1 MEPATLVDL
10 FAASAERH
18 ADRIALDVR
27 DTALTYR
34 QLDAAAARTAAVM
47 ARRLPGRPARIGLL
61 AARSLTT
68 YAGYLAALRL
78 GAAVVPLNPSFPA
91 GRLRAIADMTDLDL
105 IVVDEHA
112 TARAGELAAA
122 AGEAGTDGR
131 ELPPLV
137 TFTDAD
143 VAGAGADTGNDVE
156 PAPVVRVTPEDVAYI
171 LYTSGST
178 GRPRGVPIR
187 HARVV
192 PTLRWLVDYNA
203 FTPESRVSQNVEIS
217 FDVAVFEL
225 FATWASGGALVVP
238 RPNDVVRPAPYVNAK
253 QVTHWF
259 CVPSVGGIAARTGA
273 LAPRSMPSLE
283 AVMFGG
289 ERLLAEQADQWAEAA
304 PGARLWNLYGPTE
317 VAIVCAGQ
325 DLGGKG
331 SLLAAGANG
340 TLPIGEVPPHL
351 EHVILD
357 DIGEPAETGELC
369 VRGVQRFDGYLDPAD
384 DVGRFLEWSPGR
396 AAVVH
401 DGTAPLT
408 RDHWYRT
415 GDRVRR
421 ENGALVHLGRLD
433 HQVKLRGHRIELGE
447 IDAALARHPAVRD
460 AVAVVQEH
468 DSDAELVAYYTGE
481 TIAQGDLT
489 AFLRARLP
497 VYMLPRRF
505 THLPELPLNA
515 NGKVDRTSFGAGP
528 HTTAQAGR
536 DPDPRET

>member
-10 FAASAERH
+10 FAVSAERH
-18 ADRIALDVR
+18 PERIALDVR

-34 QLDAAAARTAAVM
+34 QLDTAAARMAAVM
-47 ARRLPGRPARIGLL
+47 ARQLPHRPARIGLL
-61 AARSLTT
+61 SARSLTT
-68 YAGYLAALRL
+68 YVGYLAALRL

-105 IVVDEHA
+105 ILVDEHA
-112 TARAGELAAA
+112 AARAGELAATESA
-122 AGEAGTDGR
+122 EGTDGR
-131 ELPPLV
+131 ELPPFV
-137 TFTDAD
+137 TCTDAE
-143 VAGAGADTGNDVE
+143 AARAGADGEDGVPSA
-156 PAPVVRVTPEDVAYI
+156 PAVRVSPEDVAYI

-192 PTLRWLVDYNA
+192 PTLRWLVEYNA

-225 FATWASGGALVVP
+225 FAAWASGGALVVP

-253 QVTHWF
+253 RVTHWF

-273 LAPRSMPSLE
+273 LAPDSMPSLK

-289 ERLLAEQADQWAEAA
+289 ERLLAEQAEQWAAAA

-317 VAIVCAGQ
+317 VAIVCSGQ
-325 DLGGKG
+325 DLGAKG
-331 SLLAAGANG
+331 ALLAAGANG

-357 DIGEPAETGELC
+357 DGGEPAETGELC

-384 DVGRFLEWSPGR
+384 DVGRFVEWSPGR

-408 RDHWYRT
+408 RDLWYRT
-415 GDRVRR
+415 GDRVGR

-447 IDAALARHPAVRD
+447 VDAALARHPAVRD

-468 DSDAELVAYYTGE
+468 ESDAELVAYYTGE
-481 TIAQGDLT
+481 TVPQSDLT

-497 VYMLPRRF
+497 VYMIPRRF
-505 THLPELPLNA
+505 THLQKLPLNA
-515 NGKVDRTSFGAGP
+515 NGKVDRTAFEAGP
-528 HTTAQAGR
+528 HSAVPAG
-536 DPDPRET
+536 

>member
-18 ADRIALDVR
+18 PERIALDVR

-34 QLDAAAARTAAVM
+34 QLDTAAARMAAVM
-47 ARRLPGRPARIGLL
+47 ARRLPDRPARIGLL

-68 YAGYLAALRL
+68 YTGYLAALRL

-105 IVVDEHA
+105 IVVDEYA
-112 TARAGELAAA
+112 TARAGELATAES
-122 AGEAGTDGR
+122 GDGTEGR
-131 ELPPLV
+131 KLPPLV
-137 TFTDAD
+137 TFTEAEA
-143 VAGAGADTGNDVE
+143 AGAVADGEDEVR
-156 PAPVVRVTPEDVAYI
+156 PAPVTRVSPEDVAYI

-192 PTLRWLVDYNA
+192 PTLRWLVEYNA

-225 FATWASGGALVVP
+225 FAAWAGGGALVVP

-253 QVTHWF
+253 RITHWF

-273 LAPRSMPSLE
+273 LAPNSMPSLKV
-283 AVMFGG
+283 VMFGG
-289 ERLLAEQADQWAEAA
+289 ERLLAEQAEQWAAAA

-317 VAIVCAGQ
+317 VAIVCSGQ

-340 TLPIGEVPPHL
+340 TLPIGEVPSHL
-351 EHVILD
+351 DHVILD
-357 DIGEPAETGELC
+357 DEGEPAETGELC

-384 DVGRFLEWSPGR
+384 DVGRFVEWSPGR
-396 AAVVH
+396 PAVVH

-408 RDHWYRT
+408 RDLWYRT

-447 IDAALARHPAVRD
+447 VDAALARHPAVRD

-468 DSDAELVAYYTGE
+468 ESDAELVAYYTGE
-481 TIAQGDLT
+481 AISQSDLT
-489 AFLRARLP
+489 VFLRARLP
-497 VYMLPRRF
+497 VYMIPRRF
-505 THLPELPLNA
+505 THLQKLPLNA
-515 NGKVDRTSFGAGP
+515 NGKVDRTAFAAGP
-528 HTTAQAGR
+528 HAAAQTG
-536 DPDPRET
+536 

>member
-18 ADRIALDVR
+18 PERIALDVR

-34 QLDAAAARTAAVM
+34 QLDAAAARMAAVM
-47 ARRLPGRPARIGLL
+47 ARRLPDRPARIGLL
-61 AARSLTT
+61 AARSLTAYT
-68 YAGYLAALRL
+68 GYLAALRL
-78 GAAVVPLNPSFPA
+78 GAAVVPLNPAFPA
-91 GRLRAIADMTDLDL
+91 GRLRAVADMTDLDL

-122 AGEAGTDGR
+122 ESAGTDGR
-131 ELPPLV
+131 KLPPLV

-143 VAGAGADTGNDVE
+143 VAGAGADGEEVE
-156 PAPVVRVTPEDVAYI
+156 SAPVVRVSPEDVAYI

-187 HARVV
+187 HAHVV
-192 PTLRWLVDYNA
+192 PTLRWLVEYSA
-203 FTPESRVSQNVEIS
+203 VTPEARVSQNVEIS
-217 FDVAVFEL
+217 FDAAVLEL
-225 FATWASGGALVVP
+225 FAAWTAGGALVVP
-238 RPNDVVRPAPYVNAK
+238 RPHDVVRPAPYVNAK
-253 QVTHWF
+253 RVTHWF

-273 LAPRSMPSLE
+273 LAPDSMPSLKV
-283 AVMFGG
+283 VMFGG
-289 ERLLAEQADQWAEAA
+289 ERLLAEQVEQWAAAA

-317 VAIVCAGQ
+317 VAIVCSGQ

-331 SLLAAGANG
+331 SLLAAGSNG

-351 EHVILD
+351 DHVILD
-357 DIGEPAETGELC
+357 DRGEPAETGELC

-384 DVGRFLEWSPGR
+384 DVSRFLEWSPGR

-408 RDHWYRT
+408 PDHWYRT

-447 IDAALARHPAVRD
+447 VDAALARHPAVRD

-468 DSDAELVAYYTGE
+468 ESDAELVAYYTGE
-481 TIAQGDLT
+481 AISQGDLT

-497 VYMLPRRF
+497 VYMIPRRF
-505 THLPELPLNA
+505 THLQKLPLNA
-515 NGKVDRTSFGAGP
+515 NGKVDRTAFAAGP
-528 HTTAQAGR
+528 YSAVQAG
-536 DPDPRET
+536 

>member
-10 FAASAERH
+10 FAASAERYPEH
-18 ADRIALDVR
+18 IALDVR

-34 QLDAAAARTAAVM
+34 QLDAAAARMAAAMV
-47 ARRLPGRPARIGLL
+47 RQLPYRPARIGLF

-68 YAGYLAALRL
+68 YTGYLAALRL

-112 TARAGELAAA
+112 AARAGELAAA
-122 AGEAGTDGR
+122 ESADGTDGR
-131 ELPPLV
+131 KLPPLV
-137 TFTDAD
+137 TFTDAEA
-143 VAGAGADTGNDVE
+143 AGAVAAGEDDVR
-156 PAPVVRVTPEDVAYI
+156 PAPVVRVSPEDVAYI

-192 PTLRWLVDYNA
+192 PTLRWLVEYNA

-225 FATWASGGALVVP
+225 FAAWASGGALVVP
-238 RPNDVVRPAPYVNAK
+238 RPNDVVRPTPYVNAK
-253 QVTHWF
+253 RVTHWF

-273 LAPRSMPSLE
+273 LAPDSMPSLK

-289 ERLLAEQADQWAEAA
+289 ERLLAEQAEQWAAAA
-304 PGARLWNLYGPTE
+304 PRARLWNLYGPTE
-317 VAIVCAGQ
+317 VAIVCSGQ

-331 SLLAAGANG
+331 SLLEAGANG

-351 EHVILD
+351 DHVILD
-357 DIGEPAETGELC
+357 GGEPAETGELC

-384 DVGRFLEWSPGR
+384 DVGRFVEWSPGQ

-408 RDHWYRT
+408 RDLWYRT
-415 GDRVRR
+415 GDRVCR

-447 IDAALARHPAVRD
+447 VDAALARHPAVRD

-468 DSDAELVAYYTGE
+468 ESDTELVAYYTGE
-481 TIAQGDLT
+481 AVSQSDLT
-489 AFLRARLP
+489 AFLRSRLP
-497 VYMLPRRF
+497 VYMIPRRF
-505 THLPELPLNA
+505 THLPKLPLNA
-515 NGKVDRTSFGAGP
+515 NGKVDRTAFAAGP
-528 HTTAQAGR
+528 RSAIQAG
-536 DPDPRET
+536 